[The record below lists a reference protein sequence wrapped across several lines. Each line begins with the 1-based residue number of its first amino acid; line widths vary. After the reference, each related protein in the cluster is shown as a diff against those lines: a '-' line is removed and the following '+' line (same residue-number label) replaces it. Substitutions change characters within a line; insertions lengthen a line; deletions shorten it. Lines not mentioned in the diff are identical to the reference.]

1 MESYDEAL
9 THGLKYFGIS
19 RPETDQNLILDAL
32 YEFQN
37 CIGIISRTRNW
48 GIEPIIGLIKT
59 NYQEV
64 ISGGVPSNPHEAI
77 IK

>member
-9 THGLKYFGIS
+9 THDLKYFGIS

-37 CIGIISRTRNW
+37 CIGIISRTRN
-48 GIEPIIGLIKT
+48 
-59 NYQEV
+59 
-64 ISGGVPSNPHEAI
+64 
-77 IK
+77 